1 MFKALRK
8 SKGLTQGQLAK
19 ELDVDTSTV
28 GKWELGFAFPRPL
41 TLIKLAELYK
51 VPIQDFYS
59 VLKEK
64 EEKE

>member
-19 ELDVDTSTV
+19 ELDVDPTTV
-28 GKWELGFAFPRPL
+28 GKWELGLAFPRPKL
-41 TLIKLAELYK
+41 LIKVATFYD

-64 EEKE
+64 EEE

>member
-1 MFKALRK
+1 MFKSLWK

-19 ELDVDTSTV
+19 ELDVEPTTV
-28 GKWELGFAFPRPL
+28 GKWELGLAFPRPL

-59 VLKEK
+59 VLKE
-64 EEKE
+64 EKE

>member
-1 MFKALRK
+1 MFKSLRK

-19 ELDVDTSTV
+19 ELDVDSSTV
-28 GKWELGFAFPRPL
+28 GKWESGLAFPRPKS
-41 TLIKLAELYK
+41 LIKVAAFYD

-64 EEKE
+64 EE

>member
-19 ELDVDTSTV
+19 ELDVDPTTV
-28 GKWELGFAFPRPL
+28 GKWELGLAFPRPL

-59 VLKEK
+59 VLKE
-64 EEKE
+64 EKE

>member
-1 MFKALRK
+1 
-8 SKGLTQGQLAK
+8 QGQLAK
-19 ELDVDTSTV
+19 ELDVDPTTV
-28 GKWELGFAFPRPL
+28 GKWELGLAFPRPL

-59 VLKEK
+59 ALK